1 MSKISDK
8 LSYPEASPIQGADY
22 LIGTDADSSPI
33 EKQTKTFTISD
44 LKDFII
50 DGLFDGVSY
59 RIPVFTA
66 ASAGAD
72 SEKIVSSLISQDT
85 AQQSGSFILG
95 TTVTID
101 NGSGAGSLIVADAFT
116 PFGVSTFEGDAFFK
130 TNATIN
136 PDANLYLLGKIYDA
150 NSSIGNNEQVLVSDS
165 LGNVTW
171 QNFQGSGL
179 EFQGAWDA
187 RTIAEGG
194 VTDGGNPNLQNIQ
207 LIAGNTGKYWVV
219 STAGTASLQGQTSPI
234 TQWSPGDWAIIS
246 EDDAGNIFWDKIDN
260 SSVDGGGTTNNM
272 AMWTASKVLG
282 NAAPVSMI
290 QDPGNNNLTIGTGGG
305 EKVVVESILQ
315 LQGAVEDSGATLGT
329 ENQVLVSDN
338 SGQLQYENISTFDVE
353 SAEKLKD
360 SFLEI

>member
-136 PDANLYLLGKIYDA
+136 PDANLYLLESL
-150 NSSIGNNEQVLVSDS
+150 NSYLYQILLCRQYIAIHPLLFALWPLNYSNNPTL
-165 LGNVTW
+165 
-171 QNFQGSGL
+171 
-179 EFQGAWDA
+179 
-187 RTIAEGG
+187 
-194 VTDGGNPNLQNIQ
+194 
-207 LIAGNTGKYWVV
+207 
-219 STAGTASLQGQTSPI
+219 
-234 TQWSPGDWAIIS
+234 
-246 EDDAGNIFWDKIDN
+246 N
-260 SSVDGGGTTNNM
+260 SR
-272 AMWTASKVLG
+272 L
-282 NAAPVSMI
+282 
-290 QDPGNNNLTIGTGGG
+290 
-305 EKVVVESILQ
+305 
-315 LQGAVEDSGATLGT
+315 
-329 ENQVLVSDN
+329 
-338 SGQLQYENISTFDVE
+338 
-353 SAEKLKD
+353 
-360 SFLEI
+360 